1 MQFVLRR
8 LFNRNYIKA
17 HHIIELSNT
26 KRALDGKLNL
36 RVNTNNKNKSF
47 DCIFS
52 QFILNRSGCS
62 ARMLKFATSDCVPLK
77 RDVSKSWIHRVYE
90 NEYGIL
96 RQLCVNMIPKF
107 KYNNITYHISRT
119 VKIWCRPRSH
129 YSNHSMISR
138 HIHILCI
145 SVFVYP

>member
-1 MQFVLRR
+1 MLAYWILRTLDNTVHIQEIDFNLILRYFNPESDMFCLPQNYFKIRIILRR

-62 ARMLKFATSDCVPLK
+62 ARMLKFATSDCVP
-77 RDVSKSWIHRVYE
+77 
-90 NEYGIL
+90 
-96 RQLCVNMIPKF
+96 
-107 KYNNITYHISRT
+107 
-119 VKIWCRPRSH
+119 
-129 YSNHSMISR
+129 
-138 HIHILCI
+138 
-145 SVFVYP
+145 